1 MDHKQKLK
9 TERTKMRLEEICPT
23 RAKQLLAQN
32 HTNRNLNQRL
42 VGKLTE
48 AIVNDHWKVNGETI
62 KVSKRGRLLDGQ
74 HRLHAIIMA
83 KKPAKTYLIDGLEE
97 DCHSTIDAGLR
108 RTGGHALQFLGVKN
122 SNLVASTIG
131 MVYRIR
137 TKDLKTSPKYTNEDI
152 VREYQIDPKG
162 YSNAATYIAGKLW
175 LKKFAG
181 SSVASASYYLTQKLN
196 EDQSN
201 AFFGALASGE
211 NMQHGDPV
219 FALRNQ
225 LMNKRSIQGKLERG
239 KAVRYNVY
247 QDIAYAWNACR
258 DKKDVKKIV
267 IRENTPFIVLK

>member
-1 MDHKQKLK
+1 
-9 TERTKMRLEEICPT
+9 MRLEEICPT

-42 VGKLTE
+42 VGKLSE

-62 KVSKRGRLLDGQ
+62 KLSKRGRLLDGQ

-122 SNLVASTIG
+122 SNLVASAIG

-137 TKDLKTSPKYTNEDI
+137 IKDLKASPRYTNEDI
-152 VREYQIDPKG
+152 VREHQIDPEG
-162 YSNAATYIAGKLW
+162 YNKAASFIAGRKW
-175 LKKFAG
+175 LVKFLG
-181 SSVASASYYLTQKLN
+181 SSVAAACYYLTQKLN
-196 EDQSN
+196 AEQSDV
-201 AFFGALASGE
+201 FFKALASGE
-211 NMQHGDPV
+211 NLQHGDPV

-239 KAVRYNVY
+239 KQVRYNIY
-247 QDIAYAWNACR
+247 QDIAYAWNALR
-258 DKKDVKKIV
+258 DKRSIKKIMV
-267 IRENTPFIVLK
+267 RENTPFIELK